1 MVCDKIYYSLIVDDH
16 NLVSFALL
24 YYRCLAASS
33 KANCLLTHNS
43 KLTETR
49 QQCAYALCF
58 RCNKIIDIN
67 SMCKTATSHSK
78 SQKHVQLLNASTIGG
93 QSSIGAFVSEKY
105 VPSSS
110 TGVKK

>member
-1 MVCDKIYYSLIVDDH
+1 
-16 NLVSFALL
+16 
-24 YYRCLAASS
+24 
-33 KANCLLTHNS
+33 
-43 KLTETR
+43 
-49 QQCAYALCF
+49 
-58 RCNKIIDIN
+58 
-67 SMCKTATSHSK
+67 MCKTATSHSK